1 MAFVVTVAFLN
12 GALNIINKMVNV
24 RAKQVLGMANGTLIN
39 YLEGTVLAL
48 ALALLA
54 GDRHL
59 AQPGYLGSIPFLYY
73 LGGVFGLVAM
83 VLTIRGMEKV
93 PVAVSAVVILG
104 GQLFDGRRRRTGGP
118 PGAGGA
124 LPGGGG
130 GLVEQPPKPA
140 GRPGGGGGNG
150 PLRPVKEGSFSDGES
165 GCGTPFPQQGYPL
178 AFLALREK
186 RGIYPPLFTLF
197 PLLTNHFCVW
207 KKHFSALRACSAS
220 QGAKQVLTL
229 HLRP

>member
-73 LGGVFGLVAM
+73 
-83 VLTIRGMEKV
+83 
-93 PVAVSAVVILG
+93 PVSY
-104 GQLFDGRRRRTGGP
+104 T
-118 PGAGGA
+118 
-124 LPGGGG
+124 
-130 GLVEQPPKPA
+130 
-140 GRPGGGGGNG
+140 
-150 PLRPVKEGSFSDGES
+150 
-165 GCGTPFPQQGYPL
+165 
-178 AFLALREK
+178 
-186 RGIYPPLFTLF
+186 
-197 PLLTNHFCVW
+197 H
-207 KKHFSALRACSAS
+207 
-220 QGAKQVLTL
+220 LTL
-229 HLRP
+229 PTKRIV

>member
-73 LGGVFGLVAM
+73 LGGVFGLV
-83 VLTIRGMEKV
+83 
-93 PVAVSAVVILG
+93 
-104 GQLFDGRRRRTGGP
+104 
-118 PGAGGA
+118 GAGVWWNNRQSQRA
-124 LPGGGG
+124 AQ
-130 GLVEQPPKPA
+130 EAA
-140 GRPGGGGGNG
+140 GETAP
-150 PLRPVKEGSFSDGES
+150 
-165 GCGTPFPQQGYPL
+165 
-178 AFLALREK
+178 
-186 RGIYPPLFTLF
+186 
-197 PLLTNHFCVW
+197 
-207 KKHFSALRACSAS
+207 SAR
-220 QGAKQVLTL
+220 
-229 HLRP
+229 

>member
-93 PVAVSAVVILG
+93 PVAVSAVVGYACIRLIRLVADKG
-104 GQLFDGRRRRTGGP
+104 KFGAFAYYCWAAGAVTIALSVVRTA
-118 PGAGGA
+118 AGGVVPWA
-124 LPGGGG
+124 
-130 GLVEQPPKPA
+130 A
-140 GRPGGGGGNG
+140 
-150 PLRPVKEGSFSDGES
+150 
-165 GCGTPFPQQGYPL
+165 
-178 AFLALREK
+178 
-186 RGIYPPLFTLF
+186 
-197 PLLTNHFCVW
+197 
-207 KKHFSALRACSAS
+207 
-220 QGAKQVLTL
+220 
-229 HLRP
+229 

>member
-48 ALALLA
+48 ALALLV

-59 AQPGYLGSIPFLYY
+59 AQPGYLGSIPFPYY

-104 GQLFDGRRRRTGGP
+104 GQLLAGFLMDAAAGRVGLRELAGLCLV
-118 PGAGGA
+118 GAGVWWNNRQSQRA
-124 LPGGGG
+124 AQ
-130 GLVEQPPKPA
+130 EAA
-140 GRPGGGGGNG
+140 GETAP
-150 PLRPVKEGSFSDGES
+150 
-165 GCGTPFPQQGYPL
+165 
-178 AFLALREK
+178 
-186 RGIYPPLFTLF
+186 
-197 PLLTNHFCVW
+197 
-207 KKHFSALRACSAS
+207 SAR
-220 QGAKQVLTL
+220 
-229 HLRP
+229 

>member
-104 GQLFDGRRRRTGGP
+104 GPNTSIT
-118 PGAGGA
+118 A
-124 LPGGGG
+124 
-130 GLVEQPPKPA
+130 
-140 GRPGGGGGNG
+140 
-150 PLRPVKEGSFSDGES
+150 
-165 GCGTPFPQQGYPL
+165 
-178 AFLALREK
+178 
-186 RGIYPPLFTLF
+186 
-197 PLLTNHFCVW
+197 
-207 KKHFSALRACSAS
+207 
-220 QGAKQVLTL
+220 
-229 HLRP
+229 

>member
-93 PVAVSAVVILG
+93 PVAVSAVVGYACIRLIRLVADKG
-104 GQLFDGRRRRTGGP
+104 KFGFFAYYCWL
-118 PGAGGA
+118 AGI
-124 LPGGGG
+124 
-130 GLVEQPPKPA
+130 V
-140 GRPGGGGGNG
+140 
-150 PLRPVKEGSFSDGES
+150 
-165 GCGTPFPQQGYPL
+165 T
-178 AFLALREK
+178 LAL
-186 RGIYPPLFTLF
+186 IFTQ
-197 PLLTNHFCVW
+197 T
-207 KKHFSALRACSAS
+207 
-220 QGAKQVLTL
+220 
-229 HLRP
+229 